1 MANTARI
8 RRALGRLLLLVAIL
22 TFVLP
27 AAIPSVHAEERR
39 PRIGLVLGGGGARG
53 AAHIGVLKVL
63 EEHRVP
69 IDAIAG
75 TSVGAII
82 GGMYASGMPV
92 AEIEREILA
101 IDWKEVFTDDTSRPD
116 LSFRR
121 KEDDF
126 DFLIKFDVGIAR
138 QGLVMPQGLIQG
150 QKIKAFLRR
159 VTLPAYNIRDFDRL
173 PTPYRALATDL
184 NTGKPVVLAAGDLA
198 SSMHASMAVPGIF
211 VPVKINDHVLV
222 DGGLSGNL
230 PIQAMRDMNVDII
243 IAVDAGFPLHHYQ
256 RFGTAFDVTDQ
267 TLNILI
273 NNETARGKAL
283 LKPNKDIL
291 LELWLDD
298 MLSSDFLQ
306 VGEAVEMGRKS
317 AAGQVEKFKA
327 LSVPEAEYQRYLS
340 RRGVRQRGA
349 PVISRV
355 NIQKDS
361 VVSAEHIRAVIGS
374 KPGQPVNT
382 AQLTQDVSRI
392 YGLGLFESVDAQ
404 LIEEDGDTV
413 LNIETRRK
421 SWGPNYLNFGIGLQN
436 DFEGGSDFE
445 LSTRY
450 TRTEINSRAAEWRV
464 DTQVGA
470 DSGIAVE
477 FYQPLSR
484 GSPFFLA
491 PQMGASAGQLNLF
504 EQGERIA
511 ELRVGERVYG
521 IDGGRELGNW
531 GEFRVGLRRGEG
543 HSRLRIGDPMNP
555 EFADSDFE
563 IGQYSLRFAYDRL
576 DNVRFPREGTR
587 WGVQGLFSREN
598 FNADD
603 EYDLYRFD
611 YLKAATFDRHTL
623 IGLLDIGTKRRD
635 GDSGLQDVFRL
646 GGFLNLSGL
655 QEDEL
660 TGNHSALTSLVY
672 YYQLNSEKSLFSMP
686 IYLGASLEL
695 GNVWQTTGEISAD
708 TAITAG
714 SLLAGMDTLLGP
726 LYIAFGGTEEGDKA
740 LYFFLGQGF

>member
-1 MANTARI
+1 MALNP
-8 RRALGRLLLLVAIL
+8 LG
-22 TFVLP
+22 
-27 AAIPSVHAEERR
+27 AAKAVNEAQQR

-63 EEHRVP
+63 EEYRVP
-69 IDAIAG
+69 VHAIAG
-75 TSVGAII
+75 TSVGAVI

-126 DFLIKFDVGIAR
+126 DFLIKFDVGITG
-138 QGLVMPQGLIQG
+138 QGLSMPQGLIQG
-150 QKIKAFLRR
+150 QKIMAFLRR
-159 VTLPAYNIRDFDRL
+159 VTLPVYNINDFDSL

-184 NTGKPVVLAAGDLA
+184 VTGKPVVLDSGDLPTA
-198 SSMHASMAVPGIF
+198 IHASMAVPGIF
-211 VPVKINDHVLV
+211 VPVKLDGHLLV

-230 PIQAMRDMNVDII
+230 PIQVMRDMDVDVI
-243 IAVDAGFPLHHYQ
+243 IAVDAGFPLHRNQ

-267 TLNILI
+267 MLNILI
-273 NNETARGKAL
+273 NNETARGKTL
-283 LKPNKDIL
+283 LKKDTDIL
-291 LELWLDD
+291 LELWLDG

-317 AAGQVEKFKA
+317 AAAQAQKFKA
-327 LSVPEAEYQRYLS
+327 LSLPEAEYQRYLTS
-340 RRGVRQRGA
+340 RGVRQRGS

-355 NIQKDS
+355 RIQKDS
-361 VVSAEHIRAVIGS
+361 VVSAEHIRAVVGT
-374 KPGQPVNT
+374 KPGDALNP
-382 AQLTQDVSRI
+382 AQLAQDVSRV

-404 LIEEDGDTV
+404 LVEEGGEAV
-413 LNIETRRK
+413 LSINTRRK

-450 TRTEINSRAAEWRV
+450 TRTEINARAAEWRV
-464 DTQVGA
+464 DAQVGA
-470 DSGIAVE
+470 NSGIATE

-491 PQMGASAGQLNLF
+491 PQISASVGQLDIF
-504 EQGERIA
+504 QQGERIA

-521 IDGGRELGNW
+521 IDTGRELGNW
-531 GEFRVGLRRGEG
+531 GELRLGLRRGEG
-543 HSRLRIGDPMNP
+543 YTRLRIGDASDPRL
-555 EFADSDFE
+555 EESDFE

-576 DNVRFPREGTR
+576 DNVRFPREGVR
-587 WGVQGLFSREN
+587 WFVQGSFSRDT
-598 FNADD
+598 FGADG
-603 EYDLYRFD
+603 EYDLYRVD

-623 IGLLDIGTKRRD
+623 IGLIDMGTKRD
-635 GDSGLQDVFRL
+635 DQDSGFQDVFRL

-655 QEDEL
+655 QEGQL
-660 TGNHSALTSLVY
+660 TGNHFALGSLVY
-672 YYQLNSEKSLFSMP
+672 YYQLNPEESLFSMP
-686 IYLGASLEL
+686 IYLGGSLEL
-695 GNVWQTTGEISAD
+695 GNVWQTTRGIGVD
-708 TAITAG
+708 DAIAAG
-714 SLLAGMDTLLGP
+714 SLLVGMDTLLGP
-726 LYIAFGGTEEGDKA
+726 LYVAFGGTEEGDKS